1 MRRARSR
8 HAAAA
13 AAVAVLVA
21 GCGGGGGDE
30 APDPE
35 RVTEAATDYAHA
47 FGAGDGEKACELLT
61 PEAQEKFTA
70 GVSSL
75 VGTRDCAEAVSKLQA
90 VAGPNVT
97 GPFRDARVDSVKV
110 TGDKATAR
118 ILAGSGAEQVT
129 LEKRDGE
136 WLLTKAPGT

>member
-1 MRRARSR
+1 VSR
-8 HAAAA
+8 PSR
-13 AAVAVLVA
+13 AAVAALA
-21 GCGGGGGDE
+21 CATLLSGCGGDGGDD

-35 RVTEAATDYAHA
+35 QVTEAVTEYAHA
-47 FGAGDGEKACELLT
+47 FGDGDGEKACDLLT
-61 PEAQEKFTA
+61 PAARDQFTA
-70 GVSSL
+70 RVSSL
-75 VGTRDCAEAVSKLQA
+75 VGTRDCAEAIGKLQA

-97 GPFRDARVDSVKV
+97 GPFREAKVESVMV

-118 ILAGSGAEQVT
+118 ILAGGATESVA